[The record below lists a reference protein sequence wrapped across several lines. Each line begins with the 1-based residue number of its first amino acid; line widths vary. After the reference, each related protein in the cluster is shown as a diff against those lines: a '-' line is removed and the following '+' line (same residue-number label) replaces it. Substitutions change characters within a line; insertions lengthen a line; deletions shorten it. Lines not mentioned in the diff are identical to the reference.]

1 MGEGLRGDG
10 LRKDEE
16 DERCNPKAGPETA
29 LPFFVHISVHRLPS
43 FDASSVA
50 VPR

>member
-29 LPFFVHISVHRLPS
+29 LPFCLHISNSNRQFTDHLTIA
-43 FDASSVA
+43 DK
-50 VPR
+50 

>member
-16 DERCNPKAGPETA
+16 DERCNPKAGPGTA
-29 LPFFVHISVHRLPS
+29 LPFLFISFVNHRLSDYIPI
-43 FDASSVA
+43 AE
-50 VPR
+50 